1 MLPTPHLSD
10 APLLLPRCGGLEYG
24 KTRTPLDAA
33 ACRQGEPNRK
43 KKGGGRL
50 SVLPMEAN
58 RFLVGRGW
66 ELSNGIAG
74 AAVRATHAQT
84 PDGAFLAASL
94 PRRRRLGV
102 RALGW
107 LTVTGRALRDGFEAA
122 GSARLGSSGGTCPAV

>member
-1 MLPTPHLSD
+1 M
-10 APLLLPRCGGLEYG
+10 
-24 KTRTPLDAA
+24 
-33 ACRQGEPNRK
+33 
-43 KKGGGRL
+43 
-50 SVLPMEAN
+50 
-58 RFLVGRGW
+58 
-66 ELSNGIAG
+66 SNGIAG

-122 GSARLGSSGGTCPAV
+122 GSARIVRWHLPGRVTFCLDRKSTRLNSSHRSVSRMPSSA